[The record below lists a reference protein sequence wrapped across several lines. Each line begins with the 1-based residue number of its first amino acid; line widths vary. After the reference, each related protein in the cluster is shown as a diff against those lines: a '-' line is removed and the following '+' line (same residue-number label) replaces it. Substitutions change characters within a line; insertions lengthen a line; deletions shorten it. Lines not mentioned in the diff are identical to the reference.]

1 MALAVT
7 VSLGALAAIDAPAQ
21 PEAALRDQ
29 AAPGQGRQA
38 TASWWDRTA
47 PGRKGAPT
55 SKHYRL
61 RSDLTPDETRR
72 YAAHQDLM
80 YGEYMKR
87 LGSLRLRTP
96 PVLDVMMFA
105 KRQDYLDTLR
115 TRFGI
120 DGSGSGGMFFVSQN
134 GSALA
139 YFTEGVP
146 EARVKH
152 VIQHEGFHQV
162 AHAYFGN
169 DLPPWVNEGLA
180 EFFGEAIIVGDDVVL
195 GQSRPS
201 VVGTVAE
208 AARDDKHLAF
218 PDLLDMTGE
227 RWNANLRS
235 GEAALQYNQSWSMVH
250 FLVYGDG
257 GRYQQAFEG
266 LLRLLNQGVP
276 PMAAFEQALGLND
289 SKDVQ
294 DFEGRWSAFAQAMEP
309 SPFAAAVERMEFL
322 AVGLQ
327 ALSGKGSKEQPWPTT
342 LDELRDRLR
351 ELDFTYDQAS
361 HGYRRRLNAKSDLLF
376 QIPGATPKDDPSAQ
390 PTAGFRVVSVDTS
403 KLKGKVRAAA
413 EADPTPPGV
422 ETFGLQPRDLR
433 LEWSKDPDGQ
443 WTWRLETGSKGKG
456 RGR

>member
-1 MALAVT
+1 MATLIAALFVP
-7 VSLGALAAIDAPAQ
+7 GALAFSMAPSLSQ
-21 PEAALRDQ
+21 RTQDT
-29 AAPGQGRQA
+29 GRQA
-38 TASWWDRTA
+38 TASWWDRTS
-47 PGRKGAPT
+47 PGRRGAPT

-61 RSDLTPDETRR
+61 RSDLPPDDTKR

-96 PVLDVMMFA
+96 PALDVMMFA

-180 EFFGEAIIVGDDVVL
+180 EFFGEAIIVGNDVVL

-208 AARDDKHLAF
+208 AARDGKHLAF
-218 PDLLDMTGE
+218 PDLLDMTGD

-235 GEAALQYNQSWSMVH
+235 GDASLQYNQSWSMVH

-266 LLRLLNQGVP
+266 LLRLLNNGVP
-276 PMAAFEQALGLND
+276 SMPAFEQAFGLND
-289 SKDVQ
+289 AQDVR
-294 DFEGRWSAFAQAMEP
+294 DFEGRWSTFAQAMEP
-309 SPFAAAVERMEFL
+309 SPFAAAVERLEFL

-327 ALSGKGSKEQPWPTT
+327 SLAGKGTKDDPWPKT
-342 LDELRDRLR
+342 LDQLRDRLR
-351 ELDFTYDQAS
+351 AMEFTYDQAS
-361 HGYRRRLNAKSDLLF
+361 HGYRRRLSATSDLLF
-376 QIPGATPKDDPSAQ
+376 QIPGATPQDDPAAR
-390 PTAGFRVVSVDTS
+390 PTAGFRVVPVDSS
-403 KLKGKVRAAA
+403 KLKGKARASE
-413 EADPTPPGV
+413 EADPTPPGI
-422 ETFGLQPRDLR
+422 ESFGLEPKDLR
-433 LEWSKDPDGQ
+433 LDWTKDAEGQ
-443 WTWRLETGSKGKG
+443 WTWRVVAGSRG
-456 RGR
+456 RGTGK